1 MGTRRYG
8 AHVSDDVIQ
17 EIRAALPALRPS
29 ERRVAELVLTDP
41 ARVVNLAIT
50 DLAEL
55 CDTSVATIVRFC
67 RSLGYTGYAEFRR
80 ELASSVGREQVSL
93 DRFGVSDSDI
103 ATDDDAAAVIAK
115 IAFHEARA
123 IEATAAAIDVVTLD
137 VIADAIVAAK
147 RVDIYGVASS
157 GIAALDLQQKL
168 HRVGLVSFAWSDVHL
183 ALTSAAVLT
192 PGCVAIGFSH
202 SGLTIE
208 VADSLA
214 AARDSGATTVLVT
227 NFPASPIAR
236 NVDHVLTTSASE
248 TRYRPGAMS
257 GRITQ
262 LAVIDFLFVRVAQR
276 LSDRAAEPLQLTYD
290 AVQTHRLRYG
300 RSSRR

>member
-1 MGTRRYG
+1 M
-8 AHVSDDVIQ
+8 SDDVMQ
-17 EIRAALPALRPS
+17 ELRAAVPALRPS
-29 ERRVAELVLTDP
+29 ERRVAELVLQDP
-41 ARVVNLAIT
+41 ARVVSLSIT

-55 CDTSVATIVRFC
+55 CDTSVASVVRFC
-67 RSLGYTGYAEFRR
+67 RSMGYTGYAEFRR

-93 DRFGVSDSDI
+93 GRFGVSDSDI
-103 ATDDDAAAVIAK
+103 AADDDASAVIAK

-123 IEATAAAIDVVTLD
+123 IEATAAAIDATVLD
-137 VIADAIVAAK
+137 AIADAIVKAP

-157 GIAALDLQQKL
+157 GIAAVDLQQKL
-168 HRVGLVSFAWSDVHL
+168 HRIGMVAFAWSDVHL

-202 SGLTIE
+202 SGLTVE

-214 AARDSGATTVLVT
+214 AARDSGATTALVT
-227 NFPASPIAR
+227 NFPSSPIAQD
-236 NVDHVLTTSASE
+236 VDHVLTTSASE

-262 LAVIDFLFVRVAQR
+262 LAVIDFLFVRIAQQ
-276 LSDRAAEPLQLTYD
+276 LSGRAAEPLQLTYD
-290 AVQTHRLRYG
+290 AVQTHRLNYG
-300 RSSRR
+300 RRGRR

>member
-1 MGTRRYG
+1 M
-8 AHVSDDVIQ
+8 SDDVLQ
-17 EIRAALPALRPS
+17 ELRAAVPALRPS
-29 ERRVAELVLTDP
+29 ERRVAELVLADP
-41 ARVVNLAIT
+41 ARVVSLAIT
-50 DLAEL
+50 DVAEL
-55 CDTSVATIVRFC
+55 CDTSVASVVRFC

-80 ELASSVGREQVSL
+80 QLASSVGREQVSL
-93 DRFGVSDSDI
+93 GRFGVSDSDI
-103 ATDDDAAAVIAK
+103 AADDDASSVIAK

-123 IEATAAAIDVVTLD
+123 IEATAAAIDATVLD
-137 VIADAIVAAK
+137 AIADAIVAAP

-157 GIAALDLQQKL
+157 GIAAVDLQQKL
-168 HRVGLVSFAWSDVHL
+168 HRIGMVAFAWSDVHL

-202 SGLTIE
+202 SGLTVE

-227 NFPASPIAR
+227 NFASSPIAE
-236 NVDHVLTTSASE
+236 NADHVLTTTASE

-262 LAVIDFLFVRVAQR
+262 LAVIDFLFVRVAQKF
-276 LSDRAAEPLQLTYD
+276 SDRAAEPLQLTYD
-290 AVQTHRLRYG
+290 AVQTHRLNYG
-300 RSSRR
+300 RRGPR